1 MTIMADQSK
10 RKWSGAEPQYA
21 VPPSPVSPV
30 EVVKILDEPAAG
42 FRRERI
48 KPSAGLLKDL
58 RTYLKFSMR
67 EMALALEISTGH
79 YCNLERGVSATPKKP
94 RNYGNTRHLRERI
107 RDLAAHVS
115 QHDELPAEM
124 LERLT
129 APEPAEQ
136 TVEQEPVEKEPVE
149 QPTRDEVYE
158 AEKRQPHERL
168 TLRCSPDVAAEFRQ
182 TAIDENRRQYEVF
195 DDMFR
200 AYKASG
206 TPAPSYRGRI
216 AAIATA
222 AAAAGIGIG
231 IALAPL
237 I

>member
-10 RKWSGAEPQYA
+10 RKWSGAEPQHA

-30 EVVKILDEPAAG
+30 EVVKILDEPAEG
-42 FRRERI
+42 FHRERI

-58 RTYLKFSMR
+58 RTYLKFNMR

-79 YCNLERGVSATPKKP
+79 YCNLERGVSAIPKKP

-115 QHDELPAEM
+115 QHDELPPEM

-129 APEPAEQ
+129 APAPAEQ
-136 TVEQEPVEKEPVE
+136 TVEQEPVE
-149 QPTRDEVYE
+149 QPAQTRDEVYE

-200 AYKASG
+200 SYRDSG
-206 TPAPSYRGRI
+206 TPAPSHRGRI

>member
-1 MTIMADQSK
+1 MTIMADQS
-10 RKWSGAEPQYA
+10 RKYRGAEPQHA

-30 EVVKILDEPAAG
+30 EVVKILDEPAEG
-42 FRRERI
+42 FHRERI

-58 RTYLKFSMR
+58 RTYLKFNMR

-79 YCNLERGVSATPKKP
+79 YCNLERGVSAIPKKP

-115 QHDELPAEM
+115 QHDELPPEM

-129 APEPAEQ
+129 APDPTPEQ
-136 TVEQEPVEKEPVE
+136 TVEQEPVE
-149 QPTRDEVYE
+149 QPTRDEIYE

-168 TLRCSPDVAAEFRQ
+168 TLRCSPDVAAEFRK

-206 TPAPSYRGRI
+206 TPAPSHRGRI

-222 AAAAGIGIG
+222 AAAAGIAIG

>member
-1 MTIMADQSK
+1 MTIMADQI
-10 RKWSGAEPQYA
+10 RKYRGAEPQHA

-30 EVVKILDEPAAG
+30 EVVKIFDEPAEG
-42 FRRERI
+42 FHRERI
-48 KPSAGLLKDL
+48 KPSPALLKDL
-58 RTYLKFSMR
+58 RTYLRFSMR
-67 EMALALEISTGH
+67 EMALALEISSSH
-79 YCNLERGVSATPKKP
+79 YCNLERGLSAIPQKP

-115 QHDELPAEM
+115 QHDELPPEM

-136 TVEQEPVEKEPVE
+136 TVEQEPVE
-149 QPTRDEVYE
+149 QTRDEIYE

-168 TLRCSPDVAAEFRQ
+168 TLRCSPGVGAEFRQ

-200 AYKASG
+200 TYKASG
-206 TPAPSYRGRI
+206 RDGYRGRI

-222 AAAAGIGIG
+222 AAAAGIAIG
-231 IALAPL
+231 IALAQL